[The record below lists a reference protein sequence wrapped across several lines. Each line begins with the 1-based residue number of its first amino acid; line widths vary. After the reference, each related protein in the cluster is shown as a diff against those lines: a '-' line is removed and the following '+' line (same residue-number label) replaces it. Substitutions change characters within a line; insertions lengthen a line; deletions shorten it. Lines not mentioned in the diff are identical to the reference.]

1 MIALHYSSFDVARQ
15 PRVWGAISG
24 GHLRFRFGLVKMNN
38 HGSFGMRR
46 QVAALHIGLVI
57 CPSFARIP
65 QQKLTPTSN
74 CTLLKQAAGGI
85 PACRAGKARENPL
98 PAASFAVVDSRQPPE
113 GR

>member
-1 MIALHYSSFDVARQ
+1 LSV
-15 PRVWGAISG
+15 
-24 GHLRFRFGLVKMNN
+24 LV
-38 HGSFGMRR
+38 
-46 QVAALHIGLVI
+46 
-57 CPSFARIP
+57 RIP
-65 QQKLTPTSN
+65 RQKLTPTSN